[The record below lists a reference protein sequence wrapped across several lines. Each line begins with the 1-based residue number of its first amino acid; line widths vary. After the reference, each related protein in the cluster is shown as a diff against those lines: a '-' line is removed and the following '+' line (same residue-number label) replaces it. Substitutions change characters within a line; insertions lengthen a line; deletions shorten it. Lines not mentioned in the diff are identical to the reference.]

1 MFPELIIIRHLFAVL
16 HGRWQALR
24 ADPDAAYSTEAV
36 IVTALLAALA
46 LTAVGIIVAKVVS
59 SANNINTNGG
69 SP

>member
-1 MFPELIIIRHLFAVL
+1 MFPELIILRHLITVL
-16 HGRWQALR
+16 HDRWDTLR
-24 ADPDAAYSTEAV
+24 ADPEAGYSTEAV

-59 SANNINTNGG
+59 SANNISTG

>member
-1 MFPELIIIRHLFAVL
+1 MFTELIVLRHLFSVL

-24 ADPDAAYSTEAV
+24 ADPEAGYTTETV

-59 SANNINTNGG
+59 AANNISTGSGG
-69 SP
+69 

>member
-1 MFPELIIIRHLFAVL
+1 MLPELIVIRHLFTVL

-24 ADPDAAYSTEAV
+24 VDPDAAYSTEAV

-59 SANNINTNGG
+59 SANNINTNG
-69 SP
+69 P

>member
-1 MFPELIIIRHLFAVL
+1 VIPELFILRHLISML
-16 HGRWQALR
+16 RERWEMVR
-24 ADPDAAYSTEAV
+24 AEPDAGYSTEAV

-59 SANNINTNGG
+59 SANNISTG